1 MKKIHSN
8 YFFCFLFL
16 LTLFL
21 FSGCSSSSS
30 DHQQSIPEKEI
41 ATAQRITCTDIFS
54 PEASQ
59 TLVYED
65 ETASLDASHTENG
78 YIMLRYDGSVPK
90 VKLQITIPDKTVY
103 TYTLRSDSYGTYEA
117 FPLSGTDGT
126 YQLDLYENVTDNK
139 YALIFSQT
147 LSVTLQ
153 DEFQP
158 YLYPNQYVWFTQDS
172 DVVAKGQA
180 LSSDSNNDLDYVQEV
195 YHYVI
200 ETITYD
206 KEQAATVE
214 SGYIPDPDRTME
226 LQKGICFDYASLMTA
241 LLRSQKIPT
250 KLEVGYSGEAYHAW
264 ISVYLDEIGWVDN
277 IIEFDGKDWSLM
289 DPTLAANNSSS
300 SVKKYIGE
308 GNHYTVKYSY

>member
-1 MKKIHSN
+1 MKKIHLN
-8 YFFCFLFL
+8 YFFFFLFL

-30 DHQQSIPEKEI
+30 DPQQPIHEKEVS
-41 ATAQRITCTDIFS
+41 TAQRITCTDIFF
-54 PEASQ
+54 PQASQ
-59 TLVYED
+59 TIVYED

-78 YIMLRYDGSVPK
+78 YIMLRYDGTVPK
-90 VKLQITIPDKTVY
+90 VKLQITIPDETVY

-180 LSSDSNNDLDYVQEV
+180 LSADSNSDLDYVQQV

-206 KEQAATVE
+206 KEQAATVA

>member
-8 YFFCFLFL
+8 YFFFFLFL
-16 LTLFL
+16 LTL

-30 DHQQSIPEKEI
+30 DPLQPIHEKETS
-41 ATAQRITCTDIFS
+41 TAQRITCTDIFF
-54 PEASQ
+54 PKASQ
-59 TLVYED
+59 TIVYED
-65 ETASLDASHTENG
+65 EIVSLDASHTENG

-90 VKLQITIPDKTVY
+90 VKLQITIPDETVY

-180 LSSDSNNDLDYVQEV
+180 LSTDSSSDLDYVQQV

>member
-8 YFFCFLFL
+8 YFFFFLFL

-30 DHQQSIPEKEI
+30 DAKQPVHEKEI
-41 ATAQRITCTDIFS
+41 STAQRITCTDIFF
-54 PEASQ
+54 PQASQ
-59 TLVYED
+59 TIVYED

-78 YIMLRYDGSVPK
+78 YIMLRYDGTVPK
-90 VKLQITIPDKTVY
+90 VKLQITIPDETVY

-180 LSSDSNNDLDYVQEV
+180 LSTDSSSDLDYVQHV